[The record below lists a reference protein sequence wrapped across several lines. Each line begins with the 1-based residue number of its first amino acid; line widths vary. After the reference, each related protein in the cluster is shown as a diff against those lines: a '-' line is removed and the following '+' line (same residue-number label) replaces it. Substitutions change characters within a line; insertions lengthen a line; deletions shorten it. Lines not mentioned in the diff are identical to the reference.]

1 MTPEVE
7 PLQRLRTGL
16 GHEGGRELQLFDFFF
31 FFYQQDPLCVHVTS
45 QFNLLETPLYF
56 PVFEN
61 LI

>member
-31 FFYQQDPLCVHVTS
+31 FFFTNKTLFVYM
-45 QFNLLETPLYF
+45 LLVSSTFWKHPCISLF
-56 PVFEN
+56 
-61 LI
+61 LKI